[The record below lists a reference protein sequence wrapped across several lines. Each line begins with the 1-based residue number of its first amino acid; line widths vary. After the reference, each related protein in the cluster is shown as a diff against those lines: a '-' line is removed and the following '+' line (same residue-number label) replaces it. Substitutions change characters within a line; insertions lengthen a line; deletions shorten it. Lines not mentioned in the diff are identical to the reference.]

1 MSIHPMYRRWK
12 PTPFAFVEADG
23 LPRAVEEAARG
34 GVDLTYAD
42 LRGLVAPGVFLPD
55 ADLRGVDLSASGLAG
70 GYLRRADLRS
80 SALADADLS
89 GASLREADLRN
100 ADLRNA
106 DLRRADLRDA
116 RFSGADLRGA
126 RLTGARIDGAVI
138 DWRWSAFAVELLR
151 RDAGCRGDALRLVVE
166 LAFEHDERPF
176 GWLRPLA
183 RRAGVLEW
191 AFAALGRAILAGDNA
206 PELLRRLAADT
217 LTDAPT
223 AAYAPPAQLHWTRRT
238 SAA

>member
-12 PTPFAFVEADG
+12 PTPFAFVEAEG
-23 LPRAVEEAARG
+23 PSQAIEAAARG

-42 LRGLVAPGVFLPD
+42 LRGLSAPLVFLPGV
-55 ADLRGVDLSASGLAG
+55 DLRGADLSASDLAG
-70 GYLRRADLRS
+70 GYLRGADLRS
-80 SALADADLS
+80 SALADANLS

-100 ADLRNA
+100 AELRNA

-116 RFSGADLRGA
+116 RLSGADLRGVQ
-126 RLTGARIDGAVI
+126 LTGARIDGAVI

-151 RDAGCRGDALRLVVE
+151 RDGGCRGDAFRLVAE
-166 LAFEHDERPF
+166 LAFEDDERPF
-176 GWLRPLA
+176 GWLKALVRKADL
-183 RRAGVLEW
+183 LEW
-191 AFAALGRAILAGDNA
+191 AFVALGRAIVPGDNA

-217 LTDAPT
+217 LTDASS
-223 AAYAPPAQLHWTRRT
+223 AAPAPPAQLHWVRRS